1 MKLTHLILITLLAFG
16 LTACKGSNDHT
27 AAPAEQ
33 PATPAHAEAAHEDA
47 AAAQQP
53 TQLSGTVLET
63 MNTAGY
69 TYIKVKTETEEVW
82 AAAPEFPV
90 EVGDKVMI
98 PQGMAMPNYHSNT
111 LNRDFDVVYFV
122 SDVLIPGKDTP
133 LNAPEGMGMD
143 MAHQKPAA
151 AEIELDF
158 SGLTKPE
165 NGYTIAEIFA
175 QKDQLATKE
184 VTLHAKVVKFSPKI
198 MKTNWIHLQDGT
210 GEAGSNDLTI
220 TTSSEAAVGD
230 TVLVKGILDLNQD
243 FGYGYQYDL
252 IIQDA
257 TITIE

>member
-1 MKLTHLILITLLAFG
+1 MKLTHLFLIALLTFG
-16 LTACKGSNDHT
+16 LTACKGSNDQAST
-27 AAPAEQ
+27 PAEPAAPAHGE
-33 PATPAHAEAAHEDA
+33 PGHDHATDA
-47 AAAQQP
+47 PAQQM
-53 TQLSGTVLET
+53 SGSVVET

-69 TYIKVKTETEEVW
+69 TYIKVKTDHEEIW

-90 EVGDKVMI
+90 NVGDKVVI

-122 SDVLIPGKDTP
+122 SSVLVAGQDAP
-133 LNAPEGMGMD
+133 LNPGEAMGDAAEMG
-143 MAHQKPAA
+143 HQKPMTAPMD
-151 AEIELDF
+151 LDF

-175 QKDQLATKE
+175 QKDALATKE
-184 VTLHAKVVKFSPKI
+184 VILRAKVAKFSPKI

-210 GEAGSNDLTI
+210 GEAGSNDLTV
-220 TTSSEAAVGD
+220 TTSSEAAVGQ

-257 TITIE
+257 KITVE